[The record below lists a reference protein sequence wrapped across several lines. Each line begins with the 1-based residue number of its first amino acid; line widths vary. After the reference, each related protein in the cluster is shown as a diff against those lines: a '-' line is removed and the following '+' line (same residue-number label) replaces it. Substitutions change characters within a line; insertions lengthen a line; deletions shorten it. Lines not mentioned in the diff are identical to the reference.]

1 MESQDLGKAS
11 QPAYRAGS
19 PPYKQAL
26 RTREEKMST
35 LSLVVV
41 FIAFTFN
48 AIYALVV
55 QIPKEDGQKL
65 ERPWQFLLLGKVLYL
80 G

>member
-1 MESQDLGKAS
+1 
-11 QPAYRAGS
+11 
-19 PPYKQAL
+19 
-26 RTREEKMST
+26 MSA
-35 LSLVVV
+35 LSLIVV
-41 FIAFTFN
+41 FIAVTFN

-65 ERPWQFLLLGKVLYL
+65 ERSRQFLLLGKVLYL